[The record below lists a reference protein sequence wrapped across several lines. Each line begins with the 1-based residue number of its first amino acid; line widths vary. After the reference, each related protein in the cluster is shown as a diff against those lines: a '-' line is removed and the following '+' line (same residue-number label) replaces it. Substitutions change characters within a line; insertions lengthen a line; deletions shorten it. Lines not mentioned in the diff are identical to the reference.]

1 MKESWESREELEM
14 CVGVCVYLCLSR
26 YVCTQTCVPH
36 VVVPWTP
43 NCICKL
49 QSFSNAKEYYF
60 MERERITFFHSRKTE
75 KQTNKKPP

>member
-1 MKESWESREELEM
+1 MNIHTDIDIDNAGNTHTIYPST
-14 CVGVCVYLCLSR
+14 CT

-36 VVVPWTP
+36 AVVPWTP